1 MKQQDYRC
9 AMGSRFVKFAIAMMV
24 TAAATTGVARANL
37 VADGSFSLDAQ
48 NTQLSATGVTN
59 GWYNSYNTNTSNL
72 GFNFVYSSAGAA
84 TGNNATLGGSYAGD
98 CCVALFGPN
107 GTVIQN
113 NGVNSTSNNG
123 LTNSP
128 DGGSFVALDGDPN
141 VNAAISTTVNNLTI
155 GQNYTLSFYWAGAE
169 FAASTNSAT
178 TDWLTVALGGV
189 SQNTNTINVADKG
202 FSGWQLINMQFTA
215 NATTETLSF
224 LANGTPTGEPPAS
237 LLDGVSLVA
246 SPVPEPATWSVLFVG
261 FVGIVAWPRLLR
273 IRGLLPKARLP
284 LWFN

>member
-1 MKQQDYRC
+1 MR
-9 AMGSRFVKFAIAMMV
+9 SRFVKFAIAMMV
-24 TAAATTGVARANL
+24 TAAATAGVARANL
-37 VADGSFSLDAQ
+37 IADGSFSLDAQ

-59 GWYNSYNTNTSNL
+59 GWYNGYNTNTSNL

-84 TGNNATLGGSYAGD
+84 TGNNATLGGSYAGS

-107 GTVIQN
+107 GAVIQN

-141 VNAAISTTVNNLTI
+141 TNAAISTTVNNLII
-155 GQNYTLSFYWAGAE
+155 GQKYSLSFYWAGAE
-169 FAASTNSAT
+169 FAANPHSAT
-178 TDWLTVALGGV
+178 TDQLTVSFGGV
-189 SQNTNTINVADKG
+189 SQNTNTINVADEG

-215 NATTETLSF
+215 NATTQTLSF
-224 LANGTPTGEPPAS
+224 LAQGAPSGEPPAS

-261 FVGIVAWPRLLR
+261 FVGLVAWPRLLR
-273 IRGLLPKARLP
+273 KRRLLSNARFA

>member
-1 MKQQDYRC
+1 
-9 AMGSRFVKFAIAMMV
+9 MV

-37 VADGSFSLDAQ
+37 IADGSFSLDAQ

-59 GWYNSYNTNTSNL
+59 GWYNSYNANSGNL

-84 TGNNATLGGSYAGD
+84 TGNNATLGGSYAGS

-246 SPVPEPATWSVLFVG
+246 SPVPEPATWSVLLVG
-261 FVGIVAWPRLLR
+261 FVGIVAWPRLIR
-273 IRGLLPKARLP
+273 KRGLLPKVRLP

>member
-1 MKQQDYRC
+1 MR
-9 AMGSRFVKFAIAMMV
+9 SRFVKFAIAMMV

-48 NTQLSATGVTN
+48 NTQLSTTGVTN
-59 GWYNSYNTNTSNL
+59 GWYNSYNTTNTSAP

-84 TGNNATLGGSYAGD
+84 TGNNATLGGSYGGA

-107 GTVIQN
+107 GAVIQN

-141 VNAAISTTVNNLTI
+141 NNAAISTTVNNLII
-155 GQNYTLSFYWAGAE
+155 GQKYALSFYWAGAE
-169 FAASTNSAT
+169 FAASAHSAT
-178 TDWLTVALGGV
+178 TDQLTVSFGGV
-189 SQNTNTINVADKG
+189 SQNTNTINVADEG

-215 NATTETLSF
+215 NATTQTLSF
-224 LANGTPTGEPPAS
+224 LALGAPSGEPPAS

-261 FVGIVAWPRLLR
+261 FVGLVAWPRLLR
-273 IRGLLPKARLP
+273 KRRLLPKARLP
-284 LWFN
+284 L